1 MPPSFG
7 GSLFLSPAPA
17 PASSTLRGF
26 MNEILRRLQ
35 DLQAVDNRMASLRA
49 QMVEL
54 PKKIDAVA
62 ASREQVKARVADA
75 EQRLSA
81 AEHERRDKEGE
92 LQLENER
99 LSKYKKQLY
108 QVKTNK
114 EYETILHEIAGSEKR
129 IGEIEERVL
138 VAMEGV
144 DEAKRDIA
152 ESRRLFQEASKDC
165 DEEEAALRA
174 RVAEVE
180 RETAAAEGARATV
193 APAIDAT
200 TLARYEQIRARRGG
214 VAVVE
219 ARQGTCQGC
228 RVQLQPQLYNELFR
242 EADILT
248 CQSCQRI
255 LFVVHKPE
263 EAKAT

>member
-1 MPPSFG
+1 
-7 GSLFLSPAPA
+7 
-17 PASSTLRGF
+17 

-35 DLQAVDNRMASLRA
+35 DLQAADSRIASLRA
-49 QMVEL
+49 EMAEL
-54 PKKIDAVA
+54 PKGIQAVA
-62 ASREQVKARVADA
+62 DRREEAKARVADA
-75 EQRLSA
+75 EHRLSA
-81 AEHERRDKEGE
+81 TEHDRRDQEGE

-99 LSKYKKQLY
+99 LSKFKKQLY

-114 EYETILHEIAGSEKR
+114 EYEAVLHEITGSEKR
-129 IGEIEERVL
+129 VGEIEEKVL
-138 VAMEGV
+138 LAMVGV
-144 DEAKRDIA
+144 DEAKRAVA
-152 ESRRLFQEASKDC
+152 ESGRQLQESSKAC
-165 DEEEAALRA
+165 DAEEAGLRA
-174 RVAEVE
+174 RMAQVE
-180 RETAAAEGARATV
+180 RETAAAEGERA
-193 APAIDAT
+193 ALAAAIDAP

-228 RVQLQPQLYNELFR
+228 RVQLQPQIYNDLFR